1 MPPTYA
7 EKITKPR
14 TKVVMLK
21 LLSGQHELK
30 PQKNSISETWRKFAE
45 EWKPLT
51 AAGQH
56 NSMRVFFLCVR
67 TKRGHARSGAAFSS
81 DSNTPP
87 PPPSSSRAWN
97 SGLGKAREMACFP
110 INGHNQT
117 AIYLSWPSR
126 AASWWLIHVGHGN
139 SRKEL
144 IEEPGLAMACVPLQ
158 SQVPCYQTAWPLSA
172 HRHHVC
178 WWPDTFCHFHV

>member
-1 MPPTYA
+1 
-7 EKITKPR
+7 
-14 TKVVMLK
+14 MLK
-21 LLSGQHELK
+21 LLSGQHQLK
-30 PQKNSISETWRKFAE
+30 PPKNSISETWRKFAE

-56 NSMRVFFLCVR
+56 NSMGFFFVSVPKGGTPVQALPSAP
-67 TKRGHARSGAAFSS
+67 TLTP
-81 DSNTPP
+81 TPP
-87 PPPSSSRAWN
+87 PPSSRAWN

-110 INGHNQT
+110 INGHSQT

-126 AASWWLIHVGHGN
+126 AASWWLIHIGHGN

-144 IEEPGLAMACVPLQ
+144 IEAPGLAMACSPLQ

-172 HRHHVC
+172 HRRHVC
-178 WWPDTFCHFHV
+178 CWPDTFCHFHV